1 MRVRTRGALVVTVG
15 SVALGWAR
23 RAGRPLVARTT
34 WRRWAHAILGAAL
47 LMPFFLF
54 GAGITSVLGSYGTPN
69 DGAWVALATFVLVLP
84 LAGGAATVLPAV
96 RALESVA
103 ARELLDVPRD
113 QLGDE
118 ARSWEARQRTATW
131 FVLHVALGG
140 ILGGLTLVVPV
151 LTVLL
156 GVAPVAATAADT
168 VPFGLGPEWGPLVG
182 VVVLAG
188 YLYLVAGAGGLMSWL
203 APRLLGPTDADR
215 LARLSLQTAR
225 LAGRNQLA
233 RELHDS
239 VGHALSIITV
249 QAGAARRV
257 GSGAEAPGDSFVGSA
272 LEAIEEAARGALEE
286 LDHVLGVLRASASE
300 SGGASADPSSPDRPT
315 RPQPTLGDLDPLVR
329 ATRAAGV
336 DVDATVSPDIE
347 TVPAAVSREAYRIVQ
362 EGLTNALRHAG
373 RVPVALRVT
382 VLPGALELELTNPVV
397 SGGPPRLAGAAG
409 AAGAATGDR
418 RIGGRGLAGIHERV
432 AVLGGD
438 VTASRDGD
446 RWRVAVSLPLRSSA

>member
-1 MRVRTRGALVVTVG
+1 VTVG
-15 SVALGWAR
+15 SVALAWAW

-54 GAGITSVLGSYGTPN
+54 GAGITSVIGSYGTPN

-168 VPFGLGPEWGPLVG
+168 VPFGLGAEWGPLVG
-182 VVVLAG
+182 VVVLAV

-257 GSGAEAPGDSFVGSA
+257 GSGAEPFVGSA
-272 LEAIEEAARGALEE
+272 LEAIEDAARSALED

-362 EGLTNALRHAG
+362 ESLTNALRHAG

-382 VLPGALELELTNPVV
+382 VLPGALELELTNPVT
-397 SGGPPRLAGAAG
+397 SGGPPRLARGAG
-409 AAGAATGDR
+409 AAGDVGGAGAAAGDR

-446 RWRVAVSLPLRSSA
+446 RWRVAVRLPLRSPA